1 MKIKDGAYP
10 KRRKETLEEN
20 RKQIVVACGQGP
32 KRPLTAELMK
42 ELKDIEILT
51 DKRRTEIKN

>member
-1 MKIKDGAYP
+1 M
-10 KRRKETLEEN
+10 EEN
-20 RKQIVVACGQGP
+20 RKQIVVACGQGT
-32 KRPLTAELMK
+32 KRLLTAELMK